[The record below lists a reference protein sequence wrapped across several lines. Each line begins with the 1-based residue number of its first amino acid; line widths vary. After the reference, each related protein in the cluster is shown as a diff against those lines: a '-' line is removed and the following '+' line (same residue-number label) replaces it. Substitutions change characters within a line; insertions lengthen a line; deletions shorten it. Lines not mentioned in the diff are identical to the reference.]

1 MDEARNR
8 ISAEEF
14 LAKAA
19 LHNDGKS
26 FMAAEFGSE
35 VTHRVMP
42 VAELL
47 FDPIMGCI
55 KYDDAD
61 ALQGIFDFA
70 DGLGADVFSIELPL
84 VNLETNEET
93 MVSMPEMCFAM
104 DREACF
110 SVALDRLLAV
120 SKGPNEAHP
129 LLHSL
134 FGSIAPDYG
143 DPGLTAQRARMA
155 EELVVGFMEVADSQG
170 QLQVALTLPLPPKI
184 LEVAYRVA
192 ARSGMAKMSE

>member
-1 MDEARNR
+1 MGEARNR
-8 ISAEEF
+8 LSVEEF

-19 LHNDGKS
+19 LHSDGKS
-26 FMAAEFGSE
+26 FMVAEFGSE

-42 VAELL
+42 AAELL

-70 DGLGADVFSIELPL
+70 DGFGVDVFSIELPL
-84 VNLETNEET
+84 VNLETHEEN

-110 SVALDRLLAV
+110 CVALNRLLAV
-120 SKGPNEAHP
+120 SKGSSEAHP
-129 LLHSL
+129 LLHSI
-134 FGSIAPDYG
+134 FKSYAPAYG
-143 DPGLTAQRARMA
+143 NPGLTAQRARMA
-155 EELVVGFMEVADSQG
+155 EKLVVGFMEVADSQG

-184 LEVAYRVA
+184 LEVANRVA
-192 ARSGMAKMSE
+192 ARSRMAKMSE